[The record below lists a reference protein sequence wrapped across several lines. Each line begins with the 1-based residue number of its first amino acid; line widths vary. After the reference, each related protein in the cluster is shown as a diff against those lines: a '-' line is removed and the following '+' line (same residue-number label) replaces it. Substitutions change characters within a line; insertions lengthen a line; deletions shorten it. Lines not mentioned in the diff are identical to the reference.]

1 MAARRCAPGG
11 DAAMTTNPILS
22 PERQEGDAE
31 DRALRPQLLDEFIGQ
46 AEARANLK
54 VFIESARRRGQAM
67 DHTLFHGP
75 PGLGKTTLAQIM
87 ARELGVG
94 FRMTSGPVLARAG
107 DLAAILTNL
116 EARDVLF
123 IDEIHRMN
131 PAVEEILYPAM
142 EDFELDLVIGEGPA
156 ARTVRIGLQPFTLVG
171 ATTRLGLL
179 TTPLRDRFGIP
190 TRLLFY
196 TPEELDLIVTRG
208 ARLMGV
214 AADPEGTREI
224 ARRARGTPRIAG
236 RLLRRVVDFA
246 LVEGDGRLTRAIAD
260 RALTRLGVDHLGL
273 DAADRRYMTLMAEHY
288 GGGPVG
294 IETLS
299 AALSESRDSIE
310 EVIEPYLLQQGLI
323 QRTPRGR
330 MLAQGG
336 WRHLGLE
343 PPRVVQA
350 GLFDG

>member
-1 MAARRCAPGG
+1 MTSDPTLRPEKLPEDPAPE
-11 DAAMTTNPILS
+11 I
-22 PERQEGDAE
+22 
-31 DRALRPQLLDEFIGQ
+31 DRALRPQVLADFVGQ
-46 AEARANLK
+46 AEARANLA
-54 VFIESARRRGQAM
+54 VFIESAKMRGEAM

-116 EARDVLF
+116 EPRDVLF
-123 IDEIHRMN
+123 IDEIHRLS
-131 PAVEEILYPAM
+131 PIVEEVLYPAM
-142 EDFELDLVIGEGPA
+142 EDFALDLVIGEGPA
-156 ARTVRIGLQPFTLVG
+156 ARTVRIDLQPFTLVG

-190 TRLLFY
+190 TRLQFY
-196 TPEELDLIVTRG
+196 TEDELDLIVTRG
-208 ARLMGV
+208 ARLLGV
-214 AADPEGTREI
+214 EADPEGTREI

-236 RLLRRVVDFA
+236 RLLRRVVDFV

-273 DAADRRYMTLMAEHY
+273 DGADRRYMILLAENY

-294 IETLS
+294 VETIS
-299 AALSESRDSIE
+299 AALSESRDAVE

-330 MLAQGG
+330 MLAAKA
-336 WRHLGLE
+336 WRHLGLDA
-343 PPRVVQA
+343 PKGPGQ
-350 GLFDG
+350 GLLFDG

>member
-1 MAARRCAPGG
+1 MS
-11 DAAMTTNPILS
+11 LS
-22 PERQEGDAE
+22 DPTLRPEPMPGDAE
-31 DRALRPQLLDEFIGQ
+31 DRALRPQKLEEFIGQ
-46 AEARANLK
+46 AEARANLR
-54 VFIESARRRGQAM
+54 VFVDSARMRGQAM

-87 ARELGVG
+87 ARELGVN
-94 FRMTSGPVLARAG
+94 FKMTSGPVLARAG

-116 EARDVLF
+116 DARDVLF

-156 ARTVRIGLQPFTLVG
+156 ARTVRIELQPFTLVG

-190 TRLLFY
+190 TRLQFY
-196 TPEELDLIVTRG
+196 TVDELDLIVARG
-208 ARLMGV
+208 ARLMGI

-246 LVEGDGRLTRAIAD
+246 LVEGDGRLDRAIAD
-260 RALTRLGVDHLGL
+260 RALTRLGVDDLGL
-273 DAADRRYMTLMAEHY
+273 DGADRRYLTLMAEHY

-294 IETLS
+294 VETLS
-299 AALSESRDSIE
+299 AALSESRDAIE

-330 MLAQGG
+330 MLGQLG
-336 WRHLGLE
+336 WRHLGLDV
-343 PPRVVQA
+343 PRTAQT
-350 GLFDG
+350 GLFDE

>member
-1 MAARRCAPGG
+1 
-11 DAAMTTNPILS
+11 MTHPDPTLR
-22 PERQEGDAE
+22 PEPMEGDGE
-31 DRALRPQLLDEFIGQ
+31 DRALRPQQLQDFVGQ
-46 AEARANLK
+46 AEARANLR
-54 VFIESARRRGQAM
+54 VFIDSARMRGQAM

-87 ARELGVG
+87 ARELGVN
-94 FRMTSGPVLARAG
+94 FKMTSGPVLARAG

-116 EARDVLF
+116 DARDVLF

-156 ARTVRIGLQPFTLVG
+156 ARTVRIELQPFTLVG

-190 TRLLFY
+190 TRLQFY
-196 TPEELDLIVTRG
+196 TVDELDQIVARG

-214 AADPEGTREI
+214 KADPEGTREI

-246 LVEGDGRLTRAIAD
+246 LVEGDGRLDRAIAD
-260 RALTRLGVDHLGL
+260 RALTRLGVDDLGL
-273 DAADRRYMTLMAEHY
+273 DGADRRYLTLMAEHY

-294 IETLS
+294 VETLS
-299 AALSESRDSIE
+299 AALSESRDAIE

-330 MLAQGG
+330 MLGQLG
-336 WRHLGLE
+336 WRHLGLDM
-343 PPRVVQA
+343 PRAAQT
-350 GLFDG
+350 GLFEE

>member
-1 MAARRCAPGG
+1 MAEPPRSPLLSPAPQPG
-11 DAAMTTNPILS
+11 DAPDL
-22 PERQEGDAE
+22 
-31 DRALRPQLLDEFIGQ
+31 DRALRPQTLAEFVGQ
-46 AEARANLK
+46 AEARANLA
-54 VFIESARRRGQAM
+54 VFVESARRRGEAM

-94 FRMTSGPVLARAG
+94 FRMTSGPVLARPG

-123 IDEIHRMN
+123 IDEIHRLS
-131 PAVEEILYPAM
+131 PVVEEVLYPAL
-142 EDFELDLVIGEGPA
+142 EDFALDLVIGEGPA
-156 ARTVRIGLQPFTLVG
+156 ARTVRIDLQPFTLVG

-190 TRLLFY
+190 TRLDFY
-196 TPEELDLIVTRG
+196 TEDELHLIVGRG
-208 ARLMGV
+208 ARLLGV
-214 AADPEGTREI
+214 EAEPEGTREI

-246 LVEGDGRLTRAIAD
+246 VVEGDGRLTQALAD
-260 RALTRLGVDHLGL
+260 RALTRLGVDGLGL
-273 DAADRRYMTLMAEHY
+273 DGGDRRYLTLLAEHY
-288 GGGPVG
+288 GGGPGGVG
-294 IETLS
+294 TIA
-299 AALSESRDSIE
+299 AALSEPRDALE

-323 QRTPRGR
+323 LRTPRGR
-330 MLAQGG
+330 MLGARA

-343 PPRVVQA
+343 APRGPDARPGQSD
-350 GLFDG
+350 LFEG

>member
-1 MAARRCAPGG
+1 MTEPDPLLRPAPRPE
-11 DAAMTTNPILS
+11 DA
-22 PERQEGDAE
+22 
-31 DRALRPQLLDEFIGQ
+31 DRALRPQRLVEFIGQ
-46 AEARANLK
+46 AEARANLR
-54 VFIESARRRGQAM
+54 VFIESARRRGEAM

-87 ARELGVG
+87 ARELGVN

-123 IDEIHRMN
+123 IDEIHRLN
-131 PAVEEILYPAM
+131 PVVEEVLYPAL

-156 ARTVRIGLQPFTLVG
+156 ARTVRIELQPFTLVG

-190 TRLLFY
+190 TRLTFY
-196 TPEELDLIVTRG
+196 TEPELLEIVTRS
-208 ARLMGV
+208 ARLLGV
-214 AADPEGTREI
+214 AAEADGLAEI

-246 LVEGDGRLTRAIAD
+246 LVDGDGRITRALAD
-260 RALTRLGVDHLGL
+260 DALTRLGVDHLGL
-273 DAADRRYMTLMAEHY
+273 DSADRRYLALIAENY

-294 IETLS
+294 VETLS
-299 AALSESRDSIE
+299 AALSESRDAIE
-310 EVIEPYLLQQGLI
+310 EVIEPFLLQQGLI

-330 MLAQGG
+330 ALAAKA
-336 WRHLGLE
+336 WRHLGL
-343 PPRVVQA
+343 PAPRPA
-350 GLFDG
+350 GTDLFGEAE

>member
-1 MAARRCAPGG
+1 
-11 DAAMTTNPILS
+11 MTDPDPDPVIR
-22 PERQEGDAE
+22 PERQAE
-31 DRALRPQLLDEFIGQ
+31 DSDRALRPQTLREFIGQ
-46 AEARANLK
+46 AEARANLA
-54 VFIESARRRGQAM
+54 VFIESARRRGEAM
-67 DHTLFHGP
+67 DHVLFHGP
-75 PGLGKTTLAQIM
+75 PGLGKTTLAQIV

-94 FRMTSGPVLARAG
+94 FRMTSGPVLAKAG

-123 IDEIHRMN
+123 IDEIHRLN
-131 PAVEEILYPAM
+131 PAVEEVLYPAL

-156 ARTVRIGLQPFTLVG
+156 ARTVRIELQPFTLVG
-171 ATTRLGLL
+171 ATTRMGLL

-196 TPEELDLIVTRG
+196 TVDELHEIVSRG
-208 ARLMGV
+208 ARLLG
-214 AADPEGTREI
+214 APATDEGAREI

-246 LVEGDGRLTRAIAD
+246 VVEGDGKVDGRIAD
-260 RALTRLGVDHLGL
+260 SALTRLGVDAIGL
-273 DAADRRYMTLMAEHY
+273 DGADRRYLRLIAESY

-299 AALSESRDSIE
+299 AALSESRDSLE
-310 EVIEPYLLQQGLI
+310 DVIEPYLLQQGLI

-330 MLAQGG
+330 MLAERT
-336 WRHLGLE
+336 WRHLGLDA
-343 PPRVVQA
+343 PKGQG
-350 GLFDG
+350 GLFG